1 MATAEVLDKVQA
13 LMREGKV
20 DEADALI
27 SEHKAAVAAAPQPGD
42 PPPPPRKQ
50 QDIFYELLNE
60 LVQHLGSPPALVA
73 LLKEL
78 SALEAKL

>member
-42 PPPPPRKQ
+42 PPPPPRTAA
-50 QDIFYELLNE
+50 DIVKELFNE
-60 LVQHLGSPPALVA
+60 LVTHVGSPPALVA
-73 LLKEL
+73 LYKEL
-78 SALEAKL
+78 LPYIEKL